1 MGKNRIHSAVGVVS
15 VMALALI
22 AGCGTKQPDAS
33 MQAPPPSAPAA
44 NMPAAGPAIST
55 KLKFEQL
62 ALESPVKAIEKK
74 GLPFLQFA
82 FADRDGNVYK
92 CELPKAMSEGEYP
105 IDEWIR
111 TFNIYKLPQVIAKR
125 KTKAG
130 PKDVGGFPFIS
141 PKPKPVPTE
150 PSQAQQPK
158 MPTLPSMPMPA
169 AGPQGGPMGGR
180 PGGMAPMGP
189 GPAGPMPGGPGGMP
203 PPPR

>member
-1 MGKNRIHSAVGVVS
+1 MGKIRIRSALGIIS

-22 AGCGTKQPDAS
+22 AGCGNKQPDAS
-33 MQAPPPSAPAA
+33 MQVPPPSPPAT

-111 TFNIYKLPQVIAKR
+111 TFNVYKLPQVIAQR
-125 KTKAG
+125 KVKKG

-141 PKPKPVPTE
+141 PKPQPVATE
-150 PSQAQQPK
+150 APPQAQQPK
-158 MPTLPSMPMPA
+158 MPTLPTMPMPA
-169 AGPQGGPMGGR
+169 AAPQGGPQGPTGAS
-180 PGGMAPMGP
+180 PGMLSPQR
-189 GPAGPMPGGPGGMP
+189 PGGPGGMP
-203 PPPR
+203 TPP